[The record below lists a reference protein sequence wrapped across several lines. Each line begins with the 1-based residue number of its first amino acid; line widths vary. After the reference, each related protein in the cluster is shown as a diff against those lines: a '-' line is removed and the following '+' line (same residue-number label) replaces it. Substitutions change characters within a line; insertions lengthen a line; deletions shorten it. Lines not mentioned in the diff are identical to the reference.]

1 MNLPTIYLTED
12 INTKRAIDLNNNL
25 LESLSFPED
34 LKKLSLDE
42 EKELCAEI
50 REKIINTVAENG
62 GHLSSNLGVVELT
75 VSIHKVFDSPN
86 DKIIFDVGHQ
96 CYTHKLL
103 TGRLDQFDTI
113 RQKDGLSG
121 FSAPNESVH
130 DPVISGHSST
140 SISSALGIA
149 EAMKLKGDK
158 HHAIAVIGDGA
169 MTGGLSYE
177 GLNNAGR
184 SGANIIV
191 ILNYNEMSISKNIG
205 GLAEYLSK
213 LRIKKSYRTL
223 KSTTREIISA
233 VPLIGKPV
241 SEFLSDSKGVVREKV
256 LHSTMFED
264 LGFQYVGPVDG
275 HDLSDLEDAL
285 QYAKS
290 LGGPV
295 LVQVNT
301 QKGKGYKPAEKNPG
315 NYHGVAGFDVKTGLL
330 PEHKFDFTDA
340 FGQALTKIADEDD
353 RVCAITAS
361 MKYGT
366 GLQYFRKKH
375 PERCFDVG
383 IAEGHA
389 ITFSAGLA
397 EMGMIPVFAVYSSFL
412 QRSYDQLI
420 HDASI
425 GNVHIVI
432 GVDHAGI
439 VGSDGRTHQGT
450 FDIPFLTTIPNVTI
464 YSPSN
469 YKELE
474 NCLRRAIYDDTGIA
488 VVRYPK
494 SGEATTSVCESDY
507 SITERSS
514 DTLVISYGRIA
525 GEAEKAAE
533 NISCDFMKL
542 VKVFPF
548 SDELGSVI
556 SKYKKAYIFE
566 ESEYEGS
573 IGQKLKSVCPGLE
586 AHAINGFVQH
596 MKVCEALELYGLSEH
611 QIELTIRG
619 NKPDAE
625 A

>member
-1 MNLPTIYLTED
+1 MKN
-12 INTKRAIDLNNNL
+12 KL

-34 LKKLSLDE
+34 LKKLSLE
-42 EKELCAEI
+42 EENELCAEI
-50 REKIINTVAENG
+50 REKIINTVAKNG

-75 VSIHKVFDSPN
+75 VAIHKVFESPS

-103 TGRLDQFDTI
+103 TGRLDEFDTI
-113 RQKDGLSG
+113 RQRDGLSG
-121 FSAPNESVH
+121 FSAPDESIH

-149 EAMKLKGDK
+149 EAMRIKGDN

-184 SGANIIV
+184 SKANIIV

-213 LRIKKSYRTL
+213 LRIKKSYRNL
-223 KSTTREIISA
+223 KSTTRGIISA
-233 VPLIGKPV
+233 VPLVGKPL
-241 SEFLSDSKGVVREKV
+241 SSFLSDSKDVVREKM
-256 LHSTMFED
+256 LHSTIFED
-264 LGFQYVGPVDG
+264 LGFQFVGPVDG

-285 QYAKS
+285 SYAKS

-315 NYHGVAGFDVKTGLL
+315 NYHGVSGFDVKTGRL
-330 PEHKFDFTDA
+330 PEHKYDFTDA
-340 FGQALTKIADEDD
+340 FGQALTEIADNDD
-353 RVCAITAS
+353 KVCAITAS

-366 GLQYFRKKH
+366 GLQYFKKKH
-375 PERCFDVG
+375 PDRYFDVG
-383 IAEGHA
+383 IAEEHA
-389 ITFSAGLA
+389 VTFAAGLA
-397 EMGMIPVFAVYSSFL
+397 GMGMIPVFAVYSSFL

-420 HDASI
+420 HDAAI

-432 GVDHAGI
+432 GIDHAGI

-450 FDIPFLTTIPNVTI
+450 FDIPFLSTIPNATI
-464 YSPSN
+464 YSPSS

-474 NCLRRAIYDDTGIA
+474 QCLRRAIYDDTGIA

-494 SGEATTSVCESDY
+494 SAESTTTDCDNDF
-507 SITERSS
+507 SIVSRNS
-514 DTLVISYGRIA
+514 DTLIVSYGREVW
-525 GEAEKAAE
+525 EAEKAAE
-533 NISCDFMKL
+533 NLGYDFMKL

-548 SDELGSVI
+548 NDESIRVI
-556 SKYKKAYIFE
+556 SRYKKAYIFE

-573 IGQKLKSVCPGLE
+573 IGQKLKSICPNVE
-586 AHAINGFVQH
+586 PHAINGFIPH
-596 MKVCEALELYGLSEH
+596 MKVSEAIELYGLSEH
-611 QIELTIRG
+611 QIELTVKKG
-619 NKPDAE
+619 QSDAE

>member
-1 MNLPTIYLTED
+1 M
-12 INTKRAIDLNNNL
+12 KNNL
-25 LESLSFPED
+25 LERLSLPED
-34 LKKLSLDE
+34 LKKLSLEE
-42 EKELCAEI
+42 EKELCKEI
-50 REKIINTVAENG
+50 REKIITTVAENG

-75 VSIHKVFDSPN
+75 VAIHKVFESPK

-103 TGRLDQFDTI
+103 TGRLDKFDTI
-113 RQKDGLSG
+113 RQQGGLSG
-121 FSAPNESVH
+121 FSAPDESVH

-149 EAMKLKGDK
+149 EAMKIKGDN

-184 SGANIIV
+184 SGTNIIV

-223 KSTTREIISA
+223 KNTTRKIISS
-233 VPLIGKPV
+233 VPLIGEPI
-241 SEFLSDSKGVVREKV
+241 SESLSASKDVVREKM
-256 LHSTMFED
+256 LHSTLFED
-264 LGFQYVGPVDG
+264 LGFQFVGPVDG
-275 HDLSDLEDAL
+275 HDLGDLEVAL
-285 QYAKS
+285 EYAKS

-315 NYHGVAGFDVKTGLL
+315 NYHGVSGFDIKTGRL
-330 PEHKFDFTDA
+330 PEHKYDFTDA
-340 FGQALTKIADEDD
+340 FGQALTKIADKDE

-366 GLQYFRKKH
+366 GLQYFKKKH
-375 PERCFDVG
+375 PERYFDVG

-389 ITFSAGLA
+389 VTFAAGLA

-420 HDASI
+420 HDAAI
-425 GNVHIVI
+425 GNAHIVI
-432 GVDHAGI
+432 GIDHAGI
-439 VGSDGRTHQGT
+439 VGADGRTHQGT

-474 NCLRRAIYDDTGIA
+474 SCLEKALFKDTGIA

-494 SGEATTSVCESDY
+494 SGEASNAYCAGDY
-507 SITERSS
+507 SIAERSS
-514 DTLVISYGRIA
+514 DTLIISYGREA
-525 GEAEKAAE
+525 GEAERAAE
-533 NISCDFMKL
+533 KLDCDFMKL

-548 SDELGSVI
+548 SDEITSTI
-556 SKYKKAYIFE
+556 SRYKKIYIFE

-573 IGQKLKSVCPGLE
+573 IGQKLKSICPNVE
-586 AHAINGFVQH
+586 SHAINGFVPH
-596 MKVCEALELYGLSEH
+596 MKVCEAIELYGLSEH
-611 QIELTIRG
+611 QIELTVKKG
-619 NKPDAE
+619 VQNAE

>member
-1 MNLPTIYLTED
+1 M
-12 INTKRAIDLNNNL
+12 KNNL
-25 LESLSFPED
+25 LESLTLPED
-34 LKKLSLDE
+34 LKKLSLE
-42 EKELCAEI
+42 EEQELCAEI
-50 REKIINTVAENG
+50 RDKIINTVAENG

-75 VSIHKVFDSPN
+75 VAIHKVFESPK
-86 DKIIFDVGHQ
+86 DKIVFDVGHQ

-103 TGRLDQFDTI
+103 TGRLDEFDTI
-113 RQKDGLSG
+113 RQKGGLSG
-121 FSAPNESVH
+121 FSNPEESVH

-149 EAMKLKGDK
+149 EAMKLKGDN

-213 LRIKKSYRTL
+213 LRIKKSYRTI
-223 KSTTREIISA
+223 KNTTRGIISA

-241 SEFLSDSKGVVREKV
+241 SDFLSDSKDVVREKM

-264 LGFQYVGPVDG
+264 LGFQFVGPVDG
-275 HDLSDLEDAL
+275 HDLSELEDAL
-285 QYAKS
+285 SYAKS

-295 LVQVNT
+295 LIQVNT
-301 QKGKGYKPAEKNPG
+301 KKGKGYKPAEKNPG

-330 PEHKFDFTDA
+330 PEHKYDFTDA
-340 FGQALTKIADEDD
+340 FGQALTSLTDKDD
-353 RVCAITAS
+353 RICAITAS

-366 GLQYFRKKH
+366 GLQYFKKKH
-375 PERCFDVG
+375 PERYFDVG

-389 ITFSAGLA
+389 VTFAAGLA

-412 QRSYDQLI
+412 QRSYDELI
-420 HDASI
+420 HDAAI
-425 GNVHIVI
+425 GNVHMVI
-432 GVDHAGI
+432 GIDHAGI

-450 FDIPFLTTIPNVTI
+450 FDIPFLTTIPNITI

-474 NCLRRAIYDDTGIA
+474 TCLEKAIFDDTGIA

-494 SGEATTSVCESDY
+494 SGEASETVCESDY
-507 SITERSS
+507 AVTERNS
-514 DTLVISYGRIA
+514 DTLIISYGREA
-525 GEAEKAAE
+525 GEAEKVAE
-533 NISCDFMKL
+533 KLGRDFMKL
-542 VKVFPF
+542 VKVFPLNG
-548 SDELGSVI
+548 ELENII
-556 SKYKKAYIFE
+556 SGYDKAYIFE
-566 ESEYEGS
+566 ECEYEGS
-573 IGQKLKSVCPGLE
+573 IGQKLRSVCPNVE
-586 AHAINGFVQH
+586 AHAINGFVPH
-596 MKVCEALELYGLSEH
+596 MKVCEAIELYGLSEH
-611 QIELTIRG
+611 QIELTVR
-619 NKPDAE
+619 KEQADAE

>member
-1 MNLPTIYLTED
+1 M
-12 INTKRAIDLNNNL
+12 KNNL
-25 LESLSFPED
+25 LESLSLPED
-34 LKKLSLDE
+34 LKKLSLEE
-42 EKELCAEI
+42 EKELCKEI
-50 REKIINTVAENG
+50 REKIITTVAENG

-75 VSIHKVFDSPN
+75 VVIHRVFESPK
-86 DKIIFDVGHQ
+86 DKIVFDVGHQ
-96 CYTHKLL
+96 CYTHKIL
-103 TGRLDQFDTI
+103 TGRLNEFDTI

-121 FSAPNESVH
+121 FSAPDESVH

-149 EAMKLKGDK
+149 QAMKLKGDN

-223 KSTTREIISA
+223 KSTTRGIISS
-233 VPLIGKPV
+233 VPLVGKPI
-241 SEFLSDSKGVVREKV
+241 SNFLSDSKDVVREKM

-285 QYAKS
+285 SYAKS

-315 NYHGVAGFDVKTGLL
+315 NYHGVTGFDIKTGLL
-330 PEHKFDFTDA
+330 PEHKYDFTDA
-340 FGQALTKIADEDD
+340 FGQALTKIADKDD

-366 GLQYFRKKH
+366 GLQYFKKKH
-375 PERCFDVG
+375 PERYFDVG

-389 ITFSAGLA
+389 VTFAAGLA

-420 HDASI
+420 HDAAI

-432 GVDHAGI
+432 GIDHAGI

-474 NCLRRAIYDDTGIA
+474 NCLKRAISDDTGIA

-494 SGEATTSVCESDY
+494 SEEASEACCEDSYSVTY
-507 SITERSS
+507 RNS
-514 DTLVISYGRIA
+514 DTIIISYGRES

-533 NISCDFMKL
+533 KLGCDFMKL
-542 VKVFPF
+542 VKVFPLT
-548 SDELGSVI
+548 DELGGII
-556 SKYKKAYIFE
+556 SRYNKSYIFE

-573 IGQKLKSVCPGLE
+573 IGQKLKSMCPNLE
-586 AHAINGFVQH
+586 VHAIDGFVPH
-596 MKVCEALELYGLSEH
+596 MKVCEALELYSLSEQ
-611 QIELTIRG
+611 QIEQIVSEG
-619 NKPDAE
+619 MSDAKT
-625 A
+625 

>member
-1 MNLPTIYLTED
+1 M
-12 INTKRAIDLNNNL
+12 KNNL
-25 LESLSFPED
+25 LESLTLPED
-34 LKKLSLDE
+34 LKKLSLE
-42 EKELCAEI
+42 EEQELCAEI
-50 REKIINTVAENG
+50 RDKIINTVAENG

-75 VSIHKVFDSPN
+75 VAIHKVFESPK
-86 DKIIFDVGHQ
+86 DKIVFDVGHQ

-103 TGRLDQFDTI
+103 TGRLDEFDTI
-113 RQKDGLSG
+113 RQKGGLSG
-121 FSAPNESVH
+121 FSNPEESVH

-149 EAMKLKGDK
+149 EAMKLKGDN

-213 LRIKKSYRTL
+213 LRIKKSYRTI
-223 KSTTREIISA
+223 KNTTRGIISA

-241 SEFLSDSKGVVREKV
+241 SDFLSDSKDVVREKM

-264 LGFQYVGPVDG
+264 LGFQFVGPVDG
-275 HDLSDLEDAL
+275 HDLSELEDAL
-285 QYAKS
+285 SYAKS

-295 LVQVNT
+295 LIQVNT
-301 QKGKGYKPAEKNPG
+301 KKGKGYKPAEKNPG

-330 PEHKFDFTDA
+330 PEHKYDFTDA
-340 FGQALTKIADEDD
+340 FGQALTSLADKDD
-353 RVCAITAS
+353 RICAITAS

-366 GLQYFRKKH
+366 GLQYFKKKH
-375 PERCFDVG
+375 PERYFDVG

-389 ITFSAGLA
+389 VTFAAGLA
-397 EMGMIPVFAVYSSFL
+397 ETGMIPVFAVYSSFL
-412 QRSYDQLI
+412 QRSYDELI
-420 HDASI
+420 HDAAI
-425 GNVHIVI
+425 GNVHMVI
-432 GVDHAGI
+432 GIDHAGI

-450 FDIPFLTTIPNVTI
+450 FDIPFLTTIPNITI

-474 NCLRRAIYDDTGIA
+474 TCLEKAIFDDTGIA

-494 SGEATTSVCESDY
+494 SGEASETVCESDY
-507 SITERSS
+507 AVTERNS
-514 DTLVISYGRIA
+514 DTLIISYGREA
-525 GEAEKAAE
+525 GEAEKVAE
-533 NISCDFMKL
+533 KLGRDFMKL
-542 VKVFPF
+542 VKVFPLNG
-548 SDELGSVI
+548 ELENII
-556 SKYKKAYIFE
+556 SGYDKAYIFE
-566 ESEYEGS
+566 ECEYEGS
-573 IGQKLKSVCPGLE
+573 IGQKLRSVCPNVE
-586 AHAINGFVQH
+586 AHAINGFVPH
-596 MKVCEALELYGLSEH
+596 MKVCEAIELYGLSEH
-611 QIELTIRG
+611 QIELTVR
-619 NKPDAE
+619 KEQADAE

>member
-1 MNLPTIYLTED
+1 M
-12 INTKRAIDLNNNL
+12 KNNL
-25 LESLSFPED
+25 LESLSLPED
-34 LKKLSLDE
+34 LKKLSLEE

-50 REKIINTVAENG
+50 RNKIISTVAENG

-75 VSIHKVFDSPN
+75 VAIHKVFESPK
-86 DKIIFDVGHQ
+86 DKIVFDVGHQ

-103 TGRLDQFDTI
+103 TGRLDEFDTI

-121 FSAPNESVH
+121 FSSPDESVH

-149 EAMKLKGDK
+149 QAMKLKGDN

-184 SGANIIV
+184 SDANIIV

-223 KSTTREIISA
+223 KNTTRGIISA

-241 SEFLSDSKGVVREKV
+241 SSFLSDSKDVVREKM
-256 LHSTMFED
+256 LHSTLFED
-264 LGFQYVGPVDG
+264 LGFQFVGPVDG

-285 QYAKS
+285 SYAQS

-315 NYHGVAGFDVKTGLL
+315 NYHGVAGFDVKTGQL
-330 PEHKFDFTDA
+330 PEHKYDFTDA
-340 FGQALTKIADEDD
+340 FGHALASIADKDE

-366 GLQYFRKKH
+366 GLQYFKKKH
-375 PERCFDVG
+375 PERYFDVG

-389 ITFSAGLA
+389 VTFAAGLA

-420 HDASI
+420 HDAAI
-425 GNVHIVI
+425 GNAHIVI

-474 NCLRRAIYDDTGIA
+474 SCLEKAIFNDTGIA

-494 SGEATTSVCESDY
+494 SGEATATVCDSEY
-507 SITERSS
+507 LLTCRGS
-514 DTLVISYGRIA
+514 DTLIISYGREA

-533 NISCDFMKL
+533 ILGCDFMKL

-548 SDELGSVI
+548 TDELI
-556 SKYKKAYIFE
+556 STIFGYDRAYIFE
-566 ESEYEGS
+566 ECEYEGS
-573 IGQKLKSVCPGLE
+573 IGQKLKSECPYLE
-586 AHAINGFVQH
+586 AHAINGFVPH

-611 QIELTIRG
+611 QIELTVLEG
-619 NKPDAE
+619 HNDAK

>member
-1 MNLPTIYLTED
+1 M
-12 INTKRAIDLNNNL
+12 KNNL
-25 LESLSFPED
+25 LESLTLPED
-34 LKKLSLDE
+34 LKKLSLE
-42 EKELCAEI
+42 EEQELCAEI
-50 REKIINTVAENG
+50 RDKIINTVAENG

-75 VSIHKVFDSPN
+75 VAIHKVFESPK
-86 DKIIFDVGHQ
+86 DKIVFDVGHQ

-103 TGRLDQFDTI
+103 TGRLDEFDTI
-113 RQKDGLSG
+113 RQKGGLSG
-121 FSAPNESVH
+121 FSNPEESVH

-149 EAMKLKGDK
+149 EAMKLKGDN

-213 LRIKKSYRTL
+213 LRIKKSYRTI
-223 KSTTREIISA
+223 KNTTRGIISA

-241 SEFLSDSKGVVREKV
+241 SDFLSDSKDVVREKM
-256 LHSTMFED
+256 LHSTMFEN
-264 LGFQYVGPVDG
+264 LGFQFVGPVDG
-275 HDLSDLEDAL
+275 HDLSELEDAL
-285 QYAKS
+285 SYAKS

-295 LVQVNT
+295 LIQVNT
-301 QKGKGYKPAEKNPG
+301 KKGKGYKPAEKNPG

-330 PEHKFDFTDA
+330 PEHKYDFTDA
-340 FGQALTKIADEDD
+340 FGQALTSLADKDD
-353 RVCAITAS
+353 RICAITAS

-366 GLQYFRKKH
+366 GLQYFKKKH
-375 PERCFDVG
+375 PERYFDVG

-389 ITFSAGLA
+389 VTFAAGLA

-412 QRSYDQLI
+412 QRSYDELI
-420 HDASI
+420 HDAAI
-425 GNVHIVI
+425 GNVHMVI
-432 GVDHAGI
+432 GIDHAGI

-450 FDIPFLTTIPNVTI
+450 FDIPFLTTIPNITI

-474 NCLRRAIYDDTGIA
+474 TCLEKAIFDDTGIA

-494 SGEATTSVCESDY
+494 SGEASETVCESDY
-507 SITERSS
+507 AVTERNS
-514 DTLVISYGRIA
+514 DTLIISYGREA
-525 GEAEKAAE
+525 GEAEKVAE
-533 NISCDFMKL
+533 KLGRDFMKL
-542 VKVFPF
+542 VKVFPLNG
-548 SDELGSVI
+548 ELENII
-556 SKYKKAYIFE
+556 SGYDKAYIFE
-566 ESEYEGS
+566 ECEYEGS
-573 IGQKLKSVCPGLE
+573 IGQKLRSVCPNVE
-586 AHAINGFVQH
+586 AHAINGFVPH
-596 MKVCEALELYGLSEH
+596 MKVCEAIELYGLSEH
-611 QIELTIRG
+611 QIELTVR
-619 NKPDAE
+619 KEQADAE

>member
-1 MNLPTIYLTED
+1 MKN
-12 INTKRAIDLNNNL
+12 KL
-25 LESLSFPED
+25 LESLSLPED
-34 LKKLSLDE
+34 LKKLTIE
-42 EKELCAEI
+42 EEIELCKEI
-50 REKIINTVAENG
+50 REIIINTVAENG

-75 VSIHKVFDSPN
+75 VAIHKVFESPK
-86 DKIIFDVGHQ
+86 DKIVFDVGHQ
-96 CYTHKLL
+96 CYTHKIL
-103 TGRLDQFDTI
+103 TGRLDKFDTI

-121 FSAPNESVH
+121 FSAPDESIH

-149 EAMKLKGDK
+149 QAMKIKGDN

-184 SGANIIV
+184 SGANIII

-213 LRIKKSYRTL
+213 LRIKDSYRTL
-223 KSTTREIISA
+223 KSTTRGIISA
-233 VPLIGKPV
+233 VPLVGKPV
-241 SEFLSDSKGVVREKV
+241 SNFLSDSKGVVREKV

-275 HDLSDLEDAL
+275 HDLSNLEDAL

-315 NYHGVAGFDVKTGLL
+315 NYHGVAGFDIKTGLL

-340 FGQALTKIADEDD
+340 FGQALTKIADKDD

-366 GLQYFRKKH
+366 GLQYFKRKH
-375 PERCFDVG
+375 PERYFDVG

-389 ITFSAGLA
+389 ITFAAGLA

-420 HDASI
+420 HDAAI

-450 FDIPFLTTIPNVTI
+450 FDIPFLSTIPNVTI

-474 NCLRRAIYDDTGIA
+474 YCLKKAIYDDKGIA
-488 VVRYPK
+488 IVRYPK
-494 SGEATTSVCESDY
+494 SGEASNTVCDSDY
-507 SITERSS
+507 AITARNS
-514 DTLVISYGRIA
+514 DTLIISYGREA
-525 GEAEKAAE
+525 GETEKAAE
-533 NISCDFMKL
+533 NLGCDFMKL
-542 VKVFPF
+542 VKVFPLT
-548 SDELGSVI
+548 DGIRSVI
-556 SKYKKAYIFE
+556 SGYSKAYIFE

-573 IGQKLKSVCPGLE
+573 IGQKLKSVCPNIE
-586 AHAINGFVQH
+586 AHAINGFVPH

-611 QIELTIRG
+611 QIELTIKKEQT
-619 NKPDAE
+619 NAE

>member
-1 MNLPTIYLTED
+1 M
-12 INTKRAIDLNNNL
+12 KNNL
-25 LESLSFPED
+25 LESLTLPED
-34 LKKLSLDE
+34 LKKLSLKE
-42 EKELCAEI
+42 EQELCAEI
-50 REKIINTVAENG
+50 RDKIINTVAENG

-75 VSIHKVFDSPN
+75 VAIHKVFESPK
-86 DKIIFDVGHQ
+86 DKIVFDVGHQ

-103 TGRLDQFDTI
+103 TGRLDEFNTI
-113 RQKDGLSG
+113 RQKGGLSG
-121 FSAPNESVH
+121 FSNPEESVH

-149 EAMKLKGDK
+149 EAMKLKGDN

-213 LRIKKSYRTL
+213 LRIKKSYRTI
-223 KSTTREIISA
+223 KNTTRGIISA
-233 VPLIGKPV
+233 VPLVGKPV
-241 SEFLSDSKGVVREKV
+241 SDFLSDSKDVVREKM
-256 LHSTMFED
+256 LHSTMFEN
-264 LGFQYVGPVDG
+264 LGFQFVGPVDG
-275 HDLSDLEDAL
+275 HDLSELEDAL
-285 QYAKS
+285 SYAKS

-295 LVQVNT
+295 LIQVNT
-301 QKGKGYKPAEKNPG
+301 KKGKGYKPAEKNPG

-340 FGQALTKIADEDD
+340 FGQALTRLADKDD
-353 RVCAITAS
+353 RICAITAS

-366 GLQYFRKKH
+366 GLQYFKKKH
-375 PERCFDVG
+375 PERYFDVG

-389 ITFSAGLA
+389 VTFAAGLA

-412 QRSYDQLI
+412 QRSYDELI
-420 HDASI
+420 HDAAI
-425 GNVHIVI
+425 GNVHMVI
-432 GVDHAGI
+432 SIDHAGI

-450 FDIPFLTTIPNVTI
+450 FDIPFLTTIPNITI

-474 NCLRRAIYDDTGIA
+474 TCLEKAIFDDTGIA

-494 SGEATTSVCESDY
+494 SGEASETVCESDY
-507 SITERSS
+507 AVTERNS
-514 DTLVISYGRIA
+514 DTLIISYGREA

-533 NISCDFMKL
+533 KLGCDFMKL
-542 VKVFPF
+542 VKVFPLNG
-548 SDELGSVI
+548 ELENII
-556 SKYKKAYIFE
+556 SGYNKAYIFE
-566 ESEYEGS
+566 ECEYEGS
-573 IGQKLKSVCPGLE
+573 IGQKLKSVCPNVD
-586 AHAINGFVQH
+586 AHAINGFVPH
-596 MKVCEALELYGLSEH
+596 MKVCEAIELYVLSEH
-611 QIELTIRG
+611 QIELTVR
-619 NKPDAE
+619 KEQADAK

>member
-1 MNLPTIYLTED
+1 M
-12 INTKRAIDLNNNL
+12 KNNL
-25 LESLSFPED
+25 LESLTLPED
-34 LKKLSLDE
+34 LKKLSLE
-42 EKELCAEI
+42 EEQELCAEI
-50 REKIINTVAENG
+50 RGKIINTVAKNG

-75 VSIHKVFDSPN
+75 VAIHKVFESPK
-86 DKIIFDVGHQ
+86 DKIVFDVGHQ
-96 CYTHKLL
+96 CYAHKLL
-103 TGRLDQFDTI
+103 TGRLDEFDTI
-113 RQKDGLSG
+113 RQKGGLSG
-121 FSAPNESVH
+121 FSNPEESVH

-149 EAMKLKGDK
+149 EAMKLKGDN

-213 LRIKKSYRTL
+213 LRIKKSYRTI
-223 KSTTREIISA
+223 KNTTRGIISA
-233 VPLIGKPV
+233 VPLVGKPV
-241 SEFLSDSKGVVREKV
+241 SDFLSDSKDVVREKM

-264 LGFQYVGPVDG
+264 LGFQFVGPVDG
-275 HDLSDLEDAL
+275 HDLGELEDAL
-285 QYAKS
+285 SYAKS

-295 LVQVNT
+295 LIQINT
-301 QKGKGYKPAEKNPG
+301 KKGKGYKPAEKNPG

-330 PEHKFDFTDA
+330 PEHKYDFTDA
-340 FGQALTKIADEDD
+340 FGQALTRLADKDD
-353 RVCAITAS
+353 RICAITAS

-366 GLQYFRKKH
+366 GLQYFKKKH
-375 PERCFDVG
+375 PERYFDVG

-389 ITFSAGLA
+389 VTFAAGLA

-412 QRSYDQLI
+412 QRSYDELI
-420 HDASI
+420 HDAAI
-425 GNVHIVI
+425 GNVHMVI
-432 GVDHAGI
+432 GIDHAGI

-450 FDIPFLTTIPNVTI
+450 FDIPFLTTIPNITI

-474 NCLRRAIYDDTGIA
+474 TCLEKAIFDDTGMA

-494 SGEATTSVCESDY
+494 SGEASETVCESDY
-507 SITERSS
+507 AVTERNS
-514 DTLVISYGRIA
+514 DTLIISYGREA

-533 NISCDFMKL
+533 KLGCDFIKL
-542 VKVFPF
+542 VKVFPLNG
-548 SDELGSVI
+548 ELENII
-556 SKYKKAYIFE
+556 SGYNKAYIFE
-566 ESEYEGS
+566 ECEYEGS
-573 IGQKLKSVCPGLE
+573 IGQKLKSVCPNVE
-586 AHAINGFVQH
+586 AHAINGFVPH
-596 MKVCEALELYGLSEH
+596 MKVCEAIELYRLSEH
-611 QIELTIRG
+611 QIELTVR
-619 NKPDAE
+619 KEQTDAE

>member
-1 MNLPTIYLTED
+1 M
-12 INTKRAIDLNNNL
+12 KNNL
-25 LESLSFPED
+25 LESLTLPED
-34 LKKLSLDE
+34 LKKLSLE
-42 EKELCAEI
+42 EEQELCAEI

-75 VSIHKVFDSPN
+75 VAIHKVFESPK
-86 DKIIFDVGHQ
+86 DKIVFDVGHQ
-96 CYTHKLL
+96 SYTHKLL

-121 FSAPNESVH
+121 FSAPEESVH

-149 EAMKLKGDK
+149 QAMKIKGDK

-223 KSTTREIISA
+223 KSTTRGIISA
-233 VPLIGKPV
+233 VPLVGKPV
-241 SEFLSDSKGVVREKV
+241 SSFLSDSKDVVREKM

-264 LGFQYVGPVDG
+264 LGFQFVGPVDG
-275 HDLSDLEDAL
+275 HDLGELEDAL
-285 QYAKS
+285 SYAKS

-295 LVQVNT
+295 LIQVNT
-301 QKGKGYKPAEKNPG
+301 KKGKGYKPAEKNPG
-315 NYHGVAGFDVKTGLL
+315 NYHWVAGFDIKTGLL
-330 PEHKFDFTDA
+330 PEHKYDFTDA
-340 FGQALTKIADEDD
+340 FGQALTKLADKDD
-353 RVCAITAS
+353 RICAITAS

-366 GLQYFRKKH
+366 GLQYFKKKH
-375 PERCFDVG
+375 PERYFDVG

-397 EMGMIPVFAVYSSFL
+397 EMGMMPVFAVYSSFL

-420 HDASI
+420 HDAAI

-474 NCLRRAIYDDTGIA
+474 ACLEKAIFNDTGIA

-494 SGEATTSVCESDY
+494 SGEASETVCDGDY
-507 SITERSS
+507 AVTERDS
-514 DTLVISYGRIA
+514 DTLIIAYGREA
-525 GEAEKAAE
+525 EEAEKAAE
-533 NISCDFMKL
+533 KLGCDFMKL
-542 VKVFPF
+542 VKVFPLKG
-548 SDELGSVI
+548 ELESII
-556 SKYKKAYIFE
+556 SRYNKAYIFE
-566 ESEYEGS
+566 ECEYEGS
-573 IGQKLKSVCPGLE
+573 ISQKLKSVCPNIE
-586 AHAINGFVQH
+586 AHAINGFVPH
-596 MKVCEALELYGLSEH
+596 MKVCEAIELYRLSEH
-611 QIELTIRG
+611 QIELTVRKEQT
-619 NKPDAE
+619 NAE

>member
-1 MNLPTIYLTED
+1 M
-12 INTKRAIDLNNNL
+12 KNNL
-25 LESLSFPED
+25 LGRLSLPDD

-50 REKIINTVAENG
+50 RDKIINTVSENG

-75 VSIHKVFDSPN
+75 VAIHRVFDSPD

-96 CYTHKLL
+96 CYTHKIL
-103 TGRLDQFDTI
+103 TGRLDEFDTI
-113 RQKDGLSG
+113 RQRDGLSG
-121 FSAPNESVH
+121 FSSPDESPH

-169 MTGGLSYE
+169 MTGGLAYE

-213 LRIKKSYRTL
+213 LRIKKSYRNL
-223 KSTTREIISA
+223 KSTTRKIISA
-233 VPLIGKPV
+233 VPLIGKPI
-241 SEFLSDSKGVVREKV
+241 SESLSASKDVVREKM
-256 LHSTMFED
+256 LHSTIFED
-264 LGFQYVGPVDG
+264 LGFQFVGPVDG

-285 QYAKS
+285 SYAKS

-315 NYHGVAGFDVKTGLL
+315 NYHGVAGFDVKTGRL
-330 PEHKFDFTDA
+330 PEHKYDFTDA
-340 FGQALTKIADEDD
+340 FGQALTKIADEDE
-353 RVCAITAS
+353 RICAITAS

-366 GLQYFRKKH
+366 GLQYFKKKH
-375 PERCFDVG
+375 PDRCFDVG

-389 ITFSAGLA
+389 ITFAAGLA

-420 HDASI
+420 HDAAI

-439 VGSDGRTHQGT
+439 VGADGRTHQGT
-450 FDIPFLTTIPNVTI
+450 FDIPFLSTIPNVTI
-464 YSPSN
+464 YSPSS

-474 NCLRRAIYDDTGIA
+474 ICLKRAIYDDTGIA
-488 VVRYPK
+488 VIRYPK
-494 SGEATTSVCESDY
+494 SSEIVSQCCESDY
-507 SITERSS
+507 SVTSKNS
-514 DTLVISYGRIA
+514 DTLIISYGREI
-525 GEAEKAAE
+525 GESEKAAE
-533 NISCDFMKL
+533 NLGCDFMKL
-542 VKVFPF
+542 IKVFPICNEIV
-548 SDELGSVI
+548 DII
-556 SKYKKAYIFE
+556 SRYKKAYVFE
-566 ESEYEGS
+566 ECEYEGS
-573 IGQKLKSVCPGLE
+573 IGQKLKSLCSNIE
-586 AHAINGFVQH
+586 THAIVGFVPH
-596 MKVCEALELYGLSEH
+596 MKVCEALDLCGLSEN
-611 QIELTIRG
+611 QIELTVSEG
-619 NKPDAE
+619 QTDAK

>member
-1 MNLPTIYLTED
+1 M
-12 INTKRAIDLNNNL
+12 KNNL
-25 LESLSFPED
+25 LGSLYLPDD
-34 LKKLSLDE
+34 LIKLSLDE

-50 REKIINTVAENG
+50 RDKIINTVAENG

-75 VSIHKVFDSPN
+75 VAIHRVFDSPK

-96 CYTHKLL
+96 CYTHKIL
-103 TGRLDQFDTI
+103 TGRLDKFDSI
-113 RQKDGLSG
+113 RQQGGLSG
-121 FSAPNESVH
+121 FSAPDESIH

-149 EAMKLKGDK
+149 EAMKLKGDN
-158 HHAIAVIGDGA
+158 HHAVAVIGDGA

-177 GLNNAGR
+177 GLNNAGK
-184 SGANIIV
+184 SNANIIV

-223 KSTTREIISA
+223 KDTTREIISS

-241 SEFLSDSKGVVREKV
+241 SDFLSDSKDVVREKM
-256 LHSTMFED
+256 LHSTIFED
-264 LGFQYVGPVDG
+264 LGFQFVGPVDG

-285 QYAKS
+285 SYAKS

-301 QKGKGYKPAEKNPG
+301 QKGKGYEPAEKNPG
-315 NYHGVAGFDVKTGLL
+315 NYHGVSGFDVKTGRL
-330 PEHKFDFTDA
+330 PEHKYDFTDA
-340 FGQALTKIADEDD
+340 FGQALTKIADNDN

-366 GLQYFRKKH
+366 GLQYFKKKH
-375 PERCFDVG
+375 PDRCFDVG

-389 ITFSAGLA
+389 VTFAAGLA

-420 HDASI
+420 HDAAI
-425 GNVHIVI
+425 GNIHMVI
-432 GVDHAGI
+432 GIDHAGI

-464 YSPSN
+464 YSPSS

-474 NCLRRAIYDDTGIA
+474 ICLERAIYDDTGIA

-494 SGEATTSVCESDY
+494 ASEAGTSVCDNDY
-507 SITERSS
+507 SLTKRNS
-514 DTLVISYGRIA
+514 DTLIISYGREA
-525 GEAEKAAE
+525 WEAENAAE
-533 NISCDFMKL
+533 KLGFDFLKL
-542 VKVFPF
+542 VRVFPLNQ
-548 SDELGSVI
+548 ELGSII
-556 SKYKKAYIFE
+556 SRYKKAYIFE
-566 ESEYEGS
+566 ECEYEGS
-573 IGQKLKSVCPGLE
+573 IGQKLKSVCPNLE
-586 AHAINGFVQH
+586 VHAINGFVPH

-611 QIELTIRG
+611 QIELAVTKG
-619 NKPDAE
+619 LTDAE

>member
-1 MNLPTIYLTED
+1 L
-12 INTKRAIDLNNNL
+12 KNNL
-25 LESLSFPED
+25 LESLSLPED
-34 LKKLSLDE
+34 LKSLSLEE

-50 REKIINTVAENG
+50 REKIIDTVAENG

-75 VSIHKVFDSPN
+75 VAIHKVFESPK
-86 DKIIFDVGHQ
+86 DKIVFDVGHQ
-96 CYTHKLL
+96 CYTHKIL
-103 TGRLDQFDTI
+103 TGRLDKFDTI

-121 FSAPNESVH
+121 FSAPDESIH

-149 EAMKLKGDK
+149 QAMKIKGDN

-213 LRIKKSYRTL
+213 LRIKNSYRTL
-223 KSTTREIISA
+223 KSTTRGIISA
-233 VPLIGKPV
+233 VPLVGKPV
-241 SEFLSDSKGVVREKV
+241 SNFLSDSKGVVREKM

-275 HDLSDLEDAL
+275 RDLSDLEDAL
-285 QYAKS
+285 SYAKS

-340 FGQALTKIADEDD
+340 FGQALTKIADSDE
-353 RVCAITAS
+353 RICAITAS

-366 GLQYFRKKH
+366 GLQYFKRKH
-375 PERCFDVG
+375 PERYFDVG

-389 ITFSAGLA
+389 ITFAAGLA

-420 HDASI
+420 HDAAI

-432 GVDHAGI
+432 CVDHAGI

-469 YKELE
+469 YRELE
-474 NCLRRAIYDDTGIA
+474 GCLKKAIFDDTGIA

-494 SGEATTSVCESDY
+494 SGEASSTLSESDY
-507 SITERSS
+507 AVTARNS
-514 DTLVISYGRIA
+514 DTLIISYGREA

-533 NISCDFMKL
+533 NLGCDFMKL
-542 VKVFPF
+542 VKVFPIA
-548 SDELGSVI
+548 DELEGVI
-556 SKYKKAYIFE
+556 SRYNNAYIFE

-573 IGQKLKSVCPGLE
+573 IGQKLKSVCPNVCV
-586 AHAINGFVQH
+586 HAINGFVPH

-611 QIELTIRG
+611 QIELTV
-619 NKPDAE
+619 KKEQTDAE
-625 A
+625 T